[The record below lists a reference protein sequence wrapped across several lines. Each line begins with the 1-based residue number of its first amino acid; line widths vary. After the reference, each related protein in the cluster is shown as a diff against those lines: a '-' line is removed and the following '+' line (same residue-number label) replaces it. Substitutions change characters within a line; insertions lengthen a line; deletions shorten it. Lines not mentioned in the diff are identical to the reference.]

1 MDISIQQ
8 AIVHESFL
16 ALGLSSPNPPVAA
29 VLTDSSGKIL
39 AQAHTQISGSNHAE
53 RELYLS
59 YFDPSNYKESNF
71 ELSTQKIPNQPIPSH
86 HNLYVSL
93 EPCSHFGKT
102 PPCRDLILNKKP
114 NNLYVG
120 HLDPNPLVAK
130 NRNWDLYL
138 KNGIQYNLSN
148 DLKLITQNYLD
159 PFFTR
164 LTLRRPKIIL
174 KSAVSQEGFFSTLNP
189 SQISISNQE
198 SSIPLALLRAKVDC
212 ILVGPKTSYIDHPSL
227 SFRIP
232 TNLKFHLDAHLNRN
246 YPTNKK
252 DHTLG
257 NFWSDLLFFSKEP
270 TIWDY
275 TLKNVL
281 LYQPIRAFVLSPR
294 LKPNLSFFEKQKS
307 IQETFAK
314 ERELVI
320 ERMIQLEKGKSNRNP
335 FNWNQLVSIPK
346 VVFFTLQN
354 ENSSEW
360 KDPQLMDAINQILN
374 VSIVPIQEKNFGE
387 GILNHL
393 AELSVNQVLIEGG
406 NSLYKEFYPLLDAKD
421 EILIVQNS
429 SLELKRGIKPS
440 FYDLLKEEIF
450 QTRVGSDIWKV
461 YNKE

>member
-1 MDISIQQ
+1 
-8 AIVHESFL
+8 
-16 ALGLSSPNPPVAA
+16 
-29 VLTDSSGKIL
+29 
-39 AQAHTQISGSNHAE
+39 
-53 RELYLS
+53 
-59 YFDPSNYKESNF
+59 
-71 ELSTQKIPNQPIPSH
+71 
-86 HNLYVSL
+86 
-93 EPCSHFGKT
+93 
-102 PPCRDLILNKKP
+102 
-114 NNLYVG
+114 
-120 HLDPNPLVAK
+120 
-130 NRNWDLYL
+130 
-138 KNGIQYNLSN
+138 
-148 DLKLITQNYLD
+148 
-159 PFFTR
+159 
-164 LTLRRPKIIL
+164 
-174 KSAVSQEGFFSTLNP
+174 
-189 SQISISNQE
+189 
-198 SSIPLALLRAKVDC
+198 
-212 ILVGPKTSYIDHPSL
+212 
-227 SFRIP
+227 
-232 TNLKFHLDAHLNRN
+232 
-246 YPTNKK
+246 
-252 DHTLG
+252 LG

-320 ERMIQLEKGKSNRNP
+320 ERMIQLEKGNSNRNP

-360 KDPQLMDAINQILN
+360 EDPQLMDAINQILN